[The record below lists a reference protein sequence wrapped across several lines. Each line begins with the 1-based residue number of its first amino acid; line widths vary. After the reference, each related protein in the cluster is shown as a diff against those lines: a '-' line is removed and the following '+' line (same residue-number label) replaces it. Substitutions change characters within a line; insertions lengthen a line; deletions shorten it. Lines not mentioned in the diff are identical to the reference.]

1 MLDLIRCDRREYE
14 THTTLQGRRCL
25 VYLLSCDDTIPLG
38 GFVVRAKNAARK
50 FRGSPSEGCGM

>member
-1 MLDLIRCDRREYE
+1 MLDLVRFERREHE
-14 THTTLQGRRCL
+14 TPITLQGRRCL

-50 FRGSPSEGCGM
+50 CRGSPSEECGM